1 MQCLGVQSRAPAAG
15 QQVQVPPLPL
25 PPPLER
31 LRGKG
36 LAGSARGYREVA
48 RMRVQVMRVQVRVST
63 RVSSGAALV
72 LIFNQ
77 SPCSLTYR
85 GSGDRVQASTQ
96 SATSSLHQNSLP
108 EPVAPRSAVNSSL
121 VPITHFPLHST
132 KLLLSMLGRPVV
144 IKDVKTTDVKG
155 WMNPDSENTIPDTQ
169 EAVRGVHLSARPI

>member
-25 PPPLER
+25 PPPLDR

-48 RMRVQVMRVQVRVST
+48 RMRVQVRVST
-63 RVSSGAALV
+63 RVSGGAALV

-77 SPCSLTYR
+77 SPCSRTYR
-85 GSGDRVQASTQ
+85 GSGDRVQAPTQ